1 MIYDVTV
8 PLDANVPIF
17 PGDPEFDLLR
27 VKRLAEGAVCNLSR
41 LDCGAHT
48 GTHVDAPIH
57 FIEDTPGVDGMP
69 LEAMLGPAHVIDA
82 TSIRGHIDANAL
94 STLHVP
100 ADAQRLLFKTTN
112 STLWSLPRFE
122 PNFVGITEDAAVVLV
137 DRGVRLVGIDY
148 LSIAP
153 PDDPTPTHVALL
165 QASVVIL
172 EGVDLRSVP
181 AGQYDL
187 ACLPIRLVGSDGA
200 PARVILRT
208 DA

>member
-1 MIYDVTV
+1 VIYDVTV
-8 PLDANVPIF
+8 PVDTTVPIF
-17 PGDPEFDLLR
+17 PGDPEFHLQR
-27 VKRLAEGAVCNLSR
+27 VKSLAEGAVCNLSR
-41 LDCGAHT
+41 LDCGVHT

-57 FIEDTPGVDGMP
+57 FINDTAGVDGMP
-69 LEAMLGPAHVIDA
+69 LEAMLGPAYVVDA
-82 TSIRGHIDANAL
+82 TSIRGHIDASIL

-100 ADAQRLLFKTTN
+100 ADAKRVLFKTTN
-112 STLWSLPRFE
+112 SDLWSSPTFE
-122 PNFVGITEDAAVVLV
+122 SNFVGITEDAAVVLV
-137 DRGVRLVGIDY
+137 DQGVRLVGIDY

-153 PDDPTPTHVALL
+153 PNDPTPTHVALL
-165 QASVVIL
+165 QAGVVIL

-208 DA
+208 DG